1 MCGRYTLSEVDDLA
15 KRFNVA
21 KVPSGLHKNY
31 NVAPT
36 QTMPVITDEGGKRHV
51 ELMRWGIPRFI
62 GKGQVKDVFNTRADK
77 AFGSWKKLVMSQRVL
92 VPATGF
98 YEWKKLKDATKQPYF
113 IRPKNDDLFSFAG
126 IWNLWKD
133 EDNREIETYSIM
145 TTEPNK
151 EMSGIHNRMP
161 VILHQEDEST
171 WLAPSNDNDR
181 NTIEA
186 LLRPY
191 EDNGLE
197 MYEVSRDV
205 NVART
210 NEERLIYPLN
220 SQ

>member
-1 MCGRYTLSEVDDLA
+1 
-15 KRFNVA
+15 
-21 KVPSGLHKNY
+21 
-31 NVAPT
+31 
-36 QTMPVITDEGGKRHV
+36 
-51 ELMRWGIPRFI
+51 
-62 GKGQVKDVFNTRADK
+62 
-77 AFGSWKKLVMSQRVL
+77 
-92 VPATGF
+92 
-98 YEWKKLKDATKQPYF
+98 
-113 IRPKNDDLFSFAG
+113 
-126 IWNLWKD
+126 
-133 EDNREIETYSIM
+133 M

-205 NVART
+205 NVAKV
-210 NEERLIYPLN
+210 NEERLIAPIN